1 MSTRP
6 QTKKEKEKMGEVI
19 VESNGRDGLVCV
31 KCFISLTMVLFCFA
45 FVVLFACF
53 QFAESRLKTVASRRT
68 LQSKHTQKMRKK
80 KEKKRKTR
88 AVFLISRALN
98 K

>member
-1 MSTRP
+1 MTGTEWSQSVVSTRP

-45 FVVLFACF
+45 FVG
-53 QFAESRLKTVASRRT
+53 
-68 LQSKHTQKMRKK
+68 LQSYLL
-80 KEKKRKTR
+80 
-88 AVFLISRALN
+88 AFSLPSRD
-98 K
+98 

>member
-45 FVVLFACF
+45 LSVLFACF
-53 QFAESRLKTVASRRT
+53 QFAEESRLKTVASRVV
-68 LQSKHTQKMRKK
+68 
-80 KEKKRKTR
+80 
-88 AVFLISRALN
+88 AVEHIT
-98 K
+98 